1 VKPEM
6 IGWIRDNMQK
16 NSANDNG
23 YNEKMNELTSLI
35 GLGKENTLLHSF
47 LEDKELHDVLAHF
60 SSLLNLATLPPNASL
75 QMLLKLLE
83 KRFYSLIIFLFFI
96 FYIFFIFIF
105 YICFFLFFIKNYFL
119 SFFLKF

>member
-96 FYIFFIFIF
+96 FYIFYFQYIFIF
-105 YICFFLFFIKNYFL
+105 VYTIILIL
-119 SFFLKF
+119 